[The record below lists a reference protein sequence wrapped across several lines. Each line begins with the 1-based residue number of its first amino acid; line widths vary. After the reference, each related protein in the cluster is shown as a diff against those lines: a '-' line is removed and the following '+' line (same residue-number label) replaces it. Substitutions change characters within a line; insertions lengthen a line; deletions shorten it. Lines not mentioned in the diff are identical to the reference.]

1 MLSKEVM
8 RKYKSTPFFL
18 YRLKDLADEISSNPN
33 FIDAVLVLLGFIAFA
48 AALPFYPLVILVVFG
63 IALFFAGLKH
73 AFLGLLLM
81 LLLTFPMV
89 MYQLPALA
97 WIYLLAISFS
107 MIYGYM
113 HHRTI
118 EFMYLLVA
126 LPFSAMGYLLSIPV
140 FMLSIL
146 TIGFKRAAV
155 MSVLVVLLIVMLSG
169 LTGVQNSAY
178 VPFDASVAH
187 AALFSRPMA
196 NDSVPNGHGFGLL
209 GFAGGV
215 GEAYQGMTS
224 GGIVNGISYEFGNL
238 LSPLGTD
245 IFAYFAFMAL
255 LVAAV
260 FVTDMMA
267 VTSRSE
273 YRGAAASLACVL
285 YPIGFAALAGS
296 SGGLVDM
303 VGAFASF
310 ALGLLALFMMEG
322 YGVDIVKAL
331 DVRKSDLR
339 LKFGDAFEDLASEG
353 AKERFS
359 DIGNYEATKRELSDA
374 IIFPL
379 EQKGISKAYNV
390 KPIRGLLLFG
400 PPGTGKTMLMRAIA
414 NEIHAGFFLI
424 QGSNMISGIP
434 GETQRK
440 LANVFKIARKN
451 MPCVLFIDEID
462 SIARSRRE
470 NSDEAQKEI
479 LTQLLQEM
487 DGFNRLDKIIV
498 VGATNVPQL
507 IDPAVLRPG
516 RFDRIIY
523 MPLPDFEGRKKIF
536 QHYLGNLP
544 VSRGV
549 NVGELA
555 RITERYSGAD
565 IKSLCESVA
574 QEVAKEAARE
584 HKVLEISQADIVNT
598 IKRMKPS
605 ATLASIRE
613 YTEFKIDFER
623 RVLGQSLVETSHRLS
638 MGDVIGLDD
647 AKKAVR
653 DAVETPLL
661 HPELVKR
668 YGVSPIKGILLFGPP
683 GNGKTMLMSAILDG
697 IKDATVLQ
705 ISGSELINE
714 DSSSAINAVRKI
726 FNRAAENTPA
736 VVLVDEID
744 SITPS
749 RETASEMAIQVTNEF
764 LQQVDGIKGV
774 EGIVIVGATNR
785 PDALDPAI
793 LRPGRFDKLIY
804 VRPPS
809 APERSEMFRY
819 YLKDAPCDSNMDYK
833 LLGDRSNGFT
843 GADINNIC
851 REVKTA
857 ALRRAVESGN
867 DVFIETQDVIGII
880 GRVKPSAPAAL
891 LDEYKEFLAKYGER

>member
-1 MLSKEVM
+1 
-8 RKYKSTPFFL
+8 
-18 YRLKDLADEISSNPN
+18 
-33 FIDAVLVLLGFIAFA
+33 
-48 AALPFYPLVILVVFG
+48 
-63 IALFFAGLKH
+63 
-73 AFLGLLLM
+73 
-81 LLLTFPMV
+81 
-89 MYQLPALA
+89 
-97 WIYLLAISFS
+97 
-107 MIYGYM
+107 
-113 HHRTI
+113 
-118 EFMYLLVA
+118 
-126 LPFSAMGYLLSIPV
+126 
-140 FMLSIL
+140 
-146 TIGFKRAAV
+146 
-155 MSVLVVLLIVMLSG
+155 
-169 LTGVQNSAY
+169 
-178 VPFDASVAH
+178 
-187 AALFSRPMA
+187 
-196 NDSVPNGHGFGLL
+196 
-209 GFAGGV
+209 
-215 GEAYQGMTS
+215 
-224 GGIVNGISYEFGNL
+224 
-238 LSPLGTD
+238 
-245 IFAYFAFMAL
+245 
-255 LVAAV
+255 
-260 FVTDMMA
+260 
-267 VTSRSE
+267 
-273 YRGAAASLACVL
+273 
-285 YPIGFAALAGS
+285 
-296 SGGLVDM
+296 
-303 VGAFASF
+303 
-310 ALGLLALFMMEG
+310 
-322 YGVDIVKAL
+322 
-331 DVRKSDLR
+331 
-339 LKFGDAFEDLASEG
+339 
-353 AKERFS
+353 
-359 DIGNYEATKRELSDA
+359 
-374 IIFPL
+374 
-379 EQKGISKAYNV
+379 
-390 KPIRGLLLFG
+390 
-400 PPGTGKTMLMRAIA
+400 
-414 NEIHAGFFLI
+414 
-424 QGSNMISGIP
+424 
-434 GETQRK
+434 
-440 LANVFKIARKN
+440 
-451 MPCVLFIDEID
+451 
-462 SIARSRRE
+462 
-470 NSDEAQKEI
+470 
-479 LTQLLQEM
+479 
-487 DGFNRLDKIIV
+487 
-498 VGATNVPQL
+498 
-507 IDPAVLRPG
+507 
-516 RFDRIIY
+516 
-523 MPLPDFEGRKKIF
+523 
-536 QHYLGNLP
+536 
-544 VSRGV
+544 
-549 NVGELA
+549 
-555 RITERYSGAD
+555 
-565 IKSLCESVA
+565 VA

-819 YLKDAPCDSNMDYK
+819 YLKDAPCDSKMDYK